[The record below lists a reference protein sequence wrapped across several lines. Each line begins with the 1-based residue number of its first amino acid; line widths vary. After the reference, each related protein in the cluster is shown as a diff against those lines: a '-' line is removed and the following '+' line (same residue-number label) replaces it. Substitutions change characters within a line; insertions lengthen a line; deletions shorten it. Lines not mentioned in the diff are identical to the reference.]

1 MWWSRRS
8 KIAASTDMKEVLAEA
23 GPVST
28 EIHELLKS
36 RGVSAWVGM
45 MALSVCL
52 GEVAAAATAAGP
64 LKGYLRMAHR
74 FVDTAFWAA
83 YDLAK
88 ERTGV

>member
-52 GEVAAAATAAGP
+52 GEVAAAATAVLWVFLSETKP
-64 LKGYLRMAHR
+64 QKYE
-74 FVDTAFWAA
+74 D
-83 YDLAK
+83 
-88 ERTGV
+88 